1 MNQDTPKWPLVVAP
15 RASSPSEIDSNVV
28 LEIYKEYLK
37 SVSDWDRLAAESEKF
52 YSGLNIAMLTGF
64 VFLLKER
71 VVLPPLVLLAITVAA
86 TWFATMW
93 ILTNISYSKAV
104 SVKMEVVQEIEE
116 HLPIR
121 PFKYEWEEKFKKVKY
136 IRLSRIQRVFPVIFV
151 ALYLTVGASLLRT

>member
-1 MNQDTPKWPLVVAP
+1 MSHDTSKWPLVVAP
-15 RASSPSEIDSNVV
+15 SASSANALDSKAV

-64 VFLLKER
+64 VFLMKER

-86 TWFATMW
+86 IWFATMW
-93 ILTNISYSKAV
+93 ILTNVSYSKAV
-104 SVKMEVVQEIEE
+104 SVKMEVAQEIEE
-116 HLPIR
+116 HLPLR

-136 IRLSRIQRVFPVIFV
+136 IRLSRIQRVFPVIFI
-151 ALYLTVGASLLRT
+151 ALYLTVGVSLLRA